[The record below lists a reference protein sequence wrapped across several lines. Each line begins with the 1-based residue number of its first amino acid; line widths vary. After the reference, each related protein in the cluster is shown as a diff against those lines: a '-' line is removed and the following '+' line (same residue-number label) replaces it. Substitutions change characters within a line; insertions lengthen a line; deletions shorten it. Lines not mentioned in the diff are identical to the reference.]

1 MKEHNGLLK
10 TALEAGQA
18 QMAICESMHEDNR
31 LLNQELRAV
40 SDELRRVKDEFGAVK
55 KEIGAIK
62 DEIGTIKAE
71 LRTTEAQ
78 GVVEVQKMQERLD
91 AVMAVVSGQSS
102 PNPSYADIA
111 RTPPTS
117 QPSNVRSVTS
127 MNTTPSTFTDRLFC
141 TIDASRVEET
151 DKNKQLEV
159 QGGDGGSE
167 ECEQGQDC
175 LARRAT
181 TFWVNLN
188 TLPDN
193 HPLAATERRMT
204 KRFTSPLQNT
214 PRHTREYRST
224 IWRSSAHSRSVRG
237 KNEWRESRTRT
248 QQKPSKGAGGEV
260 APSSLR
266 ARQSGAKWS
275 ASGGV
280 LRPSRTAQLM
290 VAATLGTRDE
300 QNPFTAELAAMSRAL
315 DALPLQLQ
323 YGNITI
329 LTRNKAATQAVSRPH
344 HQSGQEDIRRIYA
357 TFGKLRSR
365 GNSVSIRWIP
375 TGTEGD
381 LTRTAKGAAK
391 RSANPQKLPV
401 RSPYRAASTTLAAA
415 RKDQAD
421 CQTLPDEV
429 GKYSKRIGTALP
441 GKHTRRIY
449 DALTAAQARKQQTIF
464 SSDARDGPRNG

>member
-1 MKEHNGLLK
+1 
-10 TALEAGQA
+10 
-18 QMAICESMHEDNR
+18 
-31 LLNQELRAV
+31 
-40 SDELRRVKDEFGAVK
+40 
-55 KEIGAIK
+55 
-62 DEIGTIKAE
+62 
-71 LRTTEAQ
+71 
-78 GVVEVQKMQERLD
+78 
-91 AVMAVVSGQSS
+91 
-102 PNPSYADIA
+102 
-111 RTPPTS
+111 
-117 QPSNVRSVTS
+117 
-127 MNTTPSTFTDRLFC
+127 
-141 TIDASRVEET
+141 
-151 DKNKQLEV
+151 
-159 QGGDGGSE
+159 
-167 ECEQGQDC
+167 
-175 LARRAT
+175 
-181 TFWVNLN
+181 
-188 TLPDN
+188 
-193 HPLAATERRMT
+193 
-204 KRFTSPLQNT
+204 
-214 PRHTREYRST
+214 
-224 IWRSSAHSRSVRG
+224 
-237 KNEWRESRTRT
+237 
-248 QQKPSKGAGGEV
+248 
-260 APSSLR
+260 
-266 ARQSGAKWS
+266 
-275 ASGGV
+275 
-280 LRPSRTAQLM
+280 M

-357 TFGKLRSR
+357 TIGKLRSR

-449 DALTAAQARKQQTIF
+449 DALTAAQARVLAQLRTGMIRLNGYLWRIGAAPSNKCPCGQAVETADHFLFRCTRWTSQRVEMQQETGARTGSLSFHLGGKARTDADDWTPDMAAVQATIKHAIAT
-464 SSDARDGPRNG
+464 ARLDEGRQTT